1 MKKIFVGKKIKK
13 LRGQRTLR
21 EFAALCDILPKTLLN
36 IENNKVEPR
45 LDTVFKIADGLNI
58 EYGEIL
64 EILKP

>member
-13 LRGQRTLR
+13 
-21 EFAALCDILPKTLLN
+21 FAALCNISPKTLLN